1 MSEPETPQ
9 RDEQPLDDT
18 GHRASGGNDA
28 LNADDTH
35 VARGVDENT
44 HVKGPE
50 HDAKAVY
57 QQPDG
62 TPKATGRTL
71 VESVATVRIDC
82 TNAPN
87 DRVMIHI
94 EHPNHDRGVRCFSR
108 SPEASSIASVIRSHL
123 RTEIDAELAR
133 VEVIDTVG
141 LGLTEAA
148 LLPRRS
154 TISSPD
160 TSAPVVEVTGA

>member
-1 MSEPETPQ
+1 
-9 RDEQPLDDT
+9 
-18 GHRASGGNDA
+18 
-28 LNADDTH
+28 
-35 VARGVDENT
+35 
-44 HVKGPE
+44 
-50 HDAKAVY
+50 
-57 QQPDG
+57 
-62 TPKATGRTL
+62 
-71 VESVATVRIDC
+71 
-82 TNAPN
+82 
-87 DRVMIHI
+87 MIHI

-108 SPEASSIASVIRSHL
+108 SPEASIASVIRSHL